1 MRALLALLCLLFA
14 PAAAF
19 AQGAPGPSAEIITL
33 RDQFEAAFLHAERSY
48 PDDEASLRAIAAR
61 LGEDTYG
68 QNWEA
73 VRAEAARSLA
83 ALPEIDLAPYDGKES
98 ARPWA
103 DLSAEERRVWLI
115 MSPGVLAG
123 MRFYDAQQVGVFAAS
138 ALGFPHMMRE
148 GGLSAMRLGTL
159 SAFAPTRVYRGRFE
173 GRDVLGVRMQRVFAI
188 VPYEQHPR
196 GMLIPDL
203 AGVLIFDLE

>member
-1 MRALLALLCLLFA
+1 MRALFSLLCLLIA

-19 AQGAPGPSAEIITL
+19 AQASPSAEIVAL
-33 RDQFEAAFLHAERSY
+33 RDQFEAAFLQAERAY
-48 PDDEASLRAIAAR
+48 PDDEEGLRQIAAR
-61 LGEDTYG
+61 IGEDTYG

-83 ALPEIDLAPYDGKES
+83 ALPEIDLARYEGKES

-103 DLSAEERRVWLI
+103 DLSAEERRVWLV

-123 MRFYDAQQVGVFAAS
+123 MRFYDAQQVGMFAAS
-138 ALGFPHMMRE
+138 SLGLPHMMRE
-148 GGLSAMRLGTL
+148 SDVSAARLGAL
-159 SAFAPTRVYRGRFE
+159 MAFAPTRVYRGRYE
-173 GRDVLGVRMQRVFAI
+173 GRDVLAVRLQRVFVITPFA
-188 VPYEQHPR
+188 QHPR

-203 AGVLIFDLE
+203 AGVRIFALE